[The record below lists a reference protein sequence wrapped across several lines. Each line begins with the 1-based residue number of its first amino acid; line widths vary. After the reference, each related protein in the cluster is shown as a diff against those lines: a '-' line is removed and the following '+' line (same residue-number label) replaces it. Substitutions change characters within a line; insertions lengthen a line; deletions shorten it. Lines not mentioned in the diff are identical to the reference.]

1 MRKAIY
7 AFSGDPIT
15 VGHINIIE
23 RAALLFDELVVAIG
37 VNPAKSYLFTLA
49 ERQAMAAAS
58 LQHLSNVQVSA
69 FTGLLVDYAYEVG
82 ATVIVRGARTEA
94 DLLYERNLYW
104 LGGSQQE
111 NIDTIVLFARQD
123 LAHVSSSAVK
133 EIQLAQ
139 GFVQDYVTLSVKQ
152 QLEKKISGQYLLG
165 ITGEPGVGK
174 NHVAEALV
182 TRAKA
187 QSLEA
192 HHLDL
197 DVLGHAIFEHINEPK
212 YRSLRSG
219 LKTAFGSKIFT
230 SAGQIDRSVL
240 AQLVFTDEHKRQLLN
255 QQMAKP
261 LLTKLRQALFGK
273 RGLIIVN
280 GALLAEFN
288 WLGLVNNQV
297 ILVTTSKSQ
306 QQTWLQQRGWSAQQI
321 SERKHAQDGVAQKQK
336 ALVAAS
342 KSARFGW
349 TQVFKNEPGNEAE
362 LQNLFTQV
370 HQHLYLDSDVTNQT
384 FK

>member
-23 RAALLFDELVVAIG
+23 RAAVLFDELIVAIG
-37 VNPAKSYLFTLA
+37 VNPAKNYLFTLA
-49 ERQAMAAAS
+49 KRQAMAATS
-58 LQHLSNVQVSA
+58 LQHLSNVHVSA

-82 ATVIVRGARTEA
+82 ASVIVRGARTEE

-104 LGGSQQE
+104 LGDSQQQ

-139 GFVQDYVTLSVKQ
+139 GFVQDYVPLSVKQ
-152 QLEKKISGQYLLG
+152 QLEKKISGQYLVG

-174 NHVAEALV
+174 NFVAEALV
-182 TRAKA
+182 KQAKA
-187 QSLEA
+187 QSLAA

-197 DVLGHAIFEHINEPK
+197 DILGHAIFEQINEPK
-212 YRSLRSG
+212 YRTLRSE
-219 LKTAFGSKIFT
+219 LKTVFGNTIFT
-230 SAGQIDRSVL
+230 AAGQVDRSVL
-240 AQLVFTDEHKRQLLN
+240 AQQVFADEHKRQLLN

-306 QQTWLQQRGWSAQQI
+306 QQAWLQQRGWSAQQI
-321 SERKHAQDGVAQKQK
+321 KARKHAQDGFVQKQK
-336 ALVAAS
+336 IIVAAS
-342 KSARFGW
+342 KAARYGW
-349 TQVFKNEPGNEAE
+349 TRIVKNEPGNEAE
-362 LQNLFTQV
+362 LQNLFTEVYQQV
-370 HQHLYLDSDVTNQT
+370 YFDSGVPNQR